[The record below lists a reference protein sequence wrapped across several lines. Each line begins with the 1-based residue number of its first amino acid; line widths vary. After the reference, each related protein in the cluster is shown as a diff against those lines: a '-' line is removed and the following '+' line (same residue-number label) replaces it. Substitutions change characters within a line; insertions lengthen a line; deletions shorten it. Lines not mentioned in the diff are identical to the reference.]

1 MTKIKL
7 CGLSRVCDIQAANR
21 LRPEYI
27 GFVFAAKSKRCVTP
41 QKAADLKA
49 MLDPAIQAV
58 GMFVDEAPETVAGL
72 LNSGTI
78 DICQLHGREDEA
90 YIRRLRQ
97 LTDRPIIRAFRIG
110 SEQDIPAVQS
120 STADYVLLDSGA
132 GTGKVFDWDLAQKV
146 HRPYFLAGG
155 LGIDNVEK
163 AVQRL
168 APFAVDVSSGIET
181 DGTKDEIKMA
191 EFVAAVRKERKI

>member
-58 GMFVDEAPETVAGL
+58 GVFVDEAPETVAGL

-120 STADYVLLDSGA
+120 STADYVLLDSGPVRERCL
-132 GTGKVFDWDLAQKV
+132 TGIWRRRYTAPISLPEGLESTMWKRRCSGLHPSPWTSARALKQMEQK
-146 HRPYFLAGG
+146 
-155 LGIDNVEK
+155 
-163 AVQRL
+163 
-168 APFAVDVSSGIET
+168 
-181 DGTKDEIKMA
+181 TK
-191 EFVAAVRKERKI
+191 

>member
-1 MTKIKL
+1 M
-7 CGLSRVCDIQAANR
+7 
-21 LRPEYI
+21 
-27 GFVFAAKSKRCVTP
+27 
-41 QKAADLKA
+41 
-49 MLDPAIQAV
+49 
-58 GMFVDEAPETVAGL
+58 
-72 LNSGTI
+72 NSGTI

-132 GTGKVFDWDLAQKV
+132 GTGKVFDWDLAQQV
-146 HRPYFLAGG
+146 HRSYFLAGG

-168 APFAVDVSSGIET
+168 FPFAVDVSSGIET

-191 EFVAAVRKERKI
+191 EFVAAVRKEGKI